1 MKKENTRVLREGAM
15 MVALTAILMVL
26 TKYMPLFSVVG
37 TFVCG
42 VPMAA
47 LAARNGF
54 KVLVP
59 ALLAVFVISIFI
71 DGNVISAASMLLMSV
86 IPGAAAGYMMGR
98 RKPFFMTLFATC
110 LAVCVGWIFE
120 LIVIE
125 ALMDNGIEKLLA
137 EFMTQLESML
147 NASIGAFGNAV
158 SEASGISPEEFLN
171 TFMQTLK
178 FTLKLYFPS
187 FVIISS
193 MFTGYII
200 IRLSGFIIRRARL
213 ANIENLPFSMLK
225 APRSMSLIAIVF
237 YSFYIF
243 MSRESEIWPVI
254 ANVVMILYTI
264 IGICG
269 LSFIDFKLM
278 KKIHSG
284 FIRFIIYLAVFFLG
298 GALMSIISNILIIIG
313 ILDGTRD
320 FRGIGNSGES
330 V

>member
-1 MKKENTRVLREGAM
+1 
-15 MVALTAILMVL
+15 
-26 TKYMPLFSVVG
+26 
-37 TFVCG
+37 
-42 VPMAA
+42 
-47 LAARNGF
+47 
-54 KVLVP
+54 
-59 ALLAVFVISIFI
+59 
-71 DGNVISAASMLLMSV
+71 
-86 IPGAAAGYMMGR
+86 
-98 RKPFFMTLFATC
+98 
-110 LAVCVGWIFE
+110 
-120 LIVIE
+120 
-125 ALMDNGIEKLLA
+125 
-137 EFMTQLESML
+137 
-147 NASIGAFGNAV
+147 
-158 SEASGISPEEFLN
+158 
-171 TFMQTLK
+171 
-178 FTLKLYFPS
+178 FPS